1 MSKTV
6 RVEGTDELATMFVDY
21 IIEYNYYEREER
33 TPLKYQTYRLISEL
47 YERGILEAELTQKNG
62 WVFHVKEPK
71 EISK

>member
-6 RVEGTDELATMFVDY
+6 RVEGTDELAIMFVDY

-62 WVFHVKEPK
+62 WVFHVTEPK
-71 EISK
+71 EVSE